1 VRAIN
6 AGGCPLDYYRTYPIF
21 RAGSPSF
28 DVSSPLAF
36 KTGPFREGLNSVEEF
51 FFVCETHESIVWMG
65 CSLVDALALS
75 SNMLQAF
82 SSNFSRLSKFDPQYK
97 VIGVK

>member
-1 VRAIN
+1 MRAIN
-6 AGGCPLDYYRTYPIF
+6 AGGCPLDYYRTYPIL

-51 FFVCETHESIVWMG
+51 FFCVKHTN
-65 CSLVDALALS
+65 LS
-75 SNMLQAF
+75 FGWVAVL
-82 SSNFSRLSKFDPQYK
+82 
-97 VIGVK
+97 